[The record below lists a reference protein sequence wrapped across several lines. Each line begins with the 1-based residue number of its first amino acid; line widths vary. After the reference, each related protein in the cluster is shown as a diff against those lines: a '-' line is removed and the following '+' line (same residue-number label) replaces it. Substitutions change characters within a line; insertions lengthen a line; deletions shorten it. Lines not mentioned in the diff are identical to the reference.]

1 MTEPADTKLYEANP
15 ALTNILIKIAG
26 VASSTLELSEILS
39 TIAQIIVNT
48 LQKDS
53 CSICL
58 LKPNGKVVCIE
69 AAKDIKKEPAAAFCL
84 SIDHNEVIAKLLS
97 GLQPLAFEDIRKEP
111 LVKALTK
118 SENDVLLSLLAVPI
132 IKDNTATGILML
144 QSKEPYTYSHE
155 EINILTVIS
164 HNISIAIRNA
174 ELYKNVKTQLDEL
187 HLIHEIGKAL
197 TSILNKDELLPYI
210 CKEVSQLFNARGC
223 ILRLLEGEY
232 LPIKASFGLPE
243 DIKKEMN
250 LRIGNGIAGWVAQ
263 TKEPLLVDNVSSG
276 PENQY
281 IPVIEATTVLCVPL
295 KIGEDVIGTLGLYD
309 KKDEWG
315 VTTFTENDLNSL
327 KTFASVSSIAIEN
340 ARLYK
345 TETEKEEKILSLY
358 WDVTQTKD
366 YLKSIIDNSAD
377 AIIISDT
384 NGIITSW
391 NRRAEE
397 IYGYTE
403 EEALGKFL
411 PMVPEF
417 LIEEEKKSI
426 RKIMHQQT
434 INNIETV
441 RRRKDGQQIEVSLT
455 LSPVLDSS
463 GKVAGVS
470 GISRDISEKKRLEKE
485 LIRRNQELS
494 RLSFINSVIRSTLD
508 LDKLI
513 RMVLTVITMGDG
525 LGFNR
530 AVLFL
535 VDEANLTFKG
545 VMGVGPANASEAG
558 HIWQELSTKGK
569 TLEEIIEEIEAGLF
583 RKDTYLDEVSKTLR
597 IPIDADCIFFRC
609 ATEKRPFNIEDA
621 RTNPLVNPML
631 IQGLGTKAFG
641 IVPLITRDKA
651 IGIILVDNLF
661 TGKLITDEDLTF
673 LMGFASHI
681 ASAIENAKLFENVSL
696 AESELK
702 HIFESISDQVFFTDK
717 DCTIKRIN
725 QAVAKRIG
733 KPEAEIIGEKC
744 YKIFHGT
751 DEPLKECP
759 HAKTLETGLSVI
771 EEFENPYLGGTYVIS
786 NSPILD
792 SLGHFMGTV
801 HIVRDITELRDL
813 RERVVSAERMAALG
827 ELAARVA
834 HEIRNPLISVGG
846 FARRLEKRLTG
857 DTAEYAKII
866 VNEVTRLESILKEI
880 LGFVKTSNAVKS
892 RTNINEL
899 VEETVNLITPEIEEM
914 GNSMIINISKAPIIA
929 VINPD
934 RIREAVLNL
943 IKNANQST
951 ENGTIRVSTKIED
964 KEVVIE
970 IADTGCGIKSDDR
983 KNIFNP
989 FFTTKSQ
996 GTGLGLAVTHKII
1009 QEHNGRIKVDS
1020 FTKEDQETG
1029 VEAEIGTVF
1038 RIYLPIGAAAENL
1051 RA

>member
-1 MTEPADTKLYEANP
+1 MAEPADIKLKESTP
-15 ALTNILIKIAG
+15 ELTDILIKIAG
-26 VASSTLELSEILS
+26 VASSTLEMSEILG
-39 TIAQIIVNT
+39 TIAQIIVNAM
-48 LQKDS
+48 QKDT

-58 LKPNGKVVCIE
+58 LKPDGKIVCIE
-69 AAKDIKKEPAAAFCL
+69 AAKDMKKEPAATFCL
-84 SIDHNEVIAKLLS
+84 SIDYNEVINKLLS
-97 GLQPLAFEDIRKEP
+97 ELQPLAFEDIREEP
-111 LVKALTK
+111 LVKAITK
-118 SENDVLLSLLAVPI
+118 SETDGLLSLLAVPI
-132 IKDNTATGILML
+132 TRDNTATGILML
-144 QSKEPYTYSHE
+144 QSREPYRYSQG

-187 HLIHEIGKAL
+187 HIVHEIGKAL
-197 TSILNKDELLPYI
+197 TSILNMDELLPYI
-210 CKEVSQLFNARGC
+210 CKEVSHLFNAKGC
-223 ILRLLEGEY
+223 ILRLLEGDN

-243 DIKKEMN
+243 DIKKEMS
-250 LRIGNGIAGWVAQ
+250 LRIGEGIAGWVAK
-263 TKEPLLVDNVSSG
+263 TKEPLLVDNVSTG

-281 IPVIEATTVLCVPL
+281 IPIIDATTVLCVPL
-295 KIGEDVIGTLGLYD
+295 KIGEEVIGTLGLYD

-315 VTTFTENDLNSL
+315 VTTFTEHDLNSL

-384 NGIITSW
+384 SGIITSW

-403 EEALGKFL
+403 DEALGKFL

-417 LIEEEKKSI
+417 LIEEEKRSI
-426 RKIMHQQT
+426 KKIMQHET
-434 INNIETV
+434 ISNIETV
-441 RRRKDGQQIEVSLT
+441 RQRKDGQQLEISLT

-463 GKVAGVS
+463 GKVAGIS

-485 LIRRNQELS
+485 LIKRNEELS
-494 RLSFINSVIRSTLD
+494 RLFFINSVIRSTLD
-508 LDKLI
+508 MEKLI

-545 VMGVGPANASEAG
+545 VMGVGPADAEEAG
-558 HIWQELSTKGK
+558 HIWQELSTKGQ
-569 TLEEIIEEIEAGLF
+569 TLEKIIEEIESGLF
-583 RKDTYLDEVSKTLR
+583 RKDTYLDKASKNLF
-597 IPIDADCIFFRC
+597 IPIDENCIFFKC
-609 ATEKRPFNIEDA
+609 ATEKKPFNIQEA
-621 RTNPLVNPML
+621 RSNPLVNPIL
-631 IQGLGTKAFG
+631 IQELGTKAFG

-661 TGKLITDEDLTF
+661 TQRPIKDDDLLF

-681 ASAIENAKLFENVSL
+681 ASAIENARLFENVSL

-702 HIFESISDQVFFTDK
+702 HIFESISDMVYFTDK
-717 DCTIKRIN
+717 DSTIRRIN
-725 QAVAKRIG
+725 QAVVKRIG
-733 KPEAEIIGEKC
+733 KSEAEIIGEKC
-744 YKIFHGT
+744 YKIFHGKN
-751 DEPLKECP
+751 EPPETCP
-759 HAKTLETGLSVI
+759 HRKTLETKESRVEEI
-771 EEFENPYLGGTYVIS
+771 EDPHLGGTFVIS

-792 SLGHFMGTV
+792 SAGNILGVV
-801 HIVRDITELRDL
+801 HIAREVTELRDL
-813 RERVVSAERMAALG
+813 RERVANAERMAALG

-857 DTAEYAKII
+857 DTAGYAKII
-866 VNEVTRLESILKEI
+866 VNEVTRLEDILKEI

-892 RTNINEL
+892 RININDL
-899 VEETVNLITPEIEEM
+899 INDVINLTAAEIEEK
-914 GNSMIINISKAPIIA
+914 GNSIIKNISDKPIITA
-929 VINPD
+929 VNPGKM
-934 RIREAVLNL
+934 REAVLNL
-943 IKNANQST
+943 IKNAGQST
-951 ENGTIRVSTKIED
+951 ENGTVRVSTRVED
-964 KEVVIE
+964 EEAVIE
-970 IADTGCGIKSDDR
+970 IADTGCGIRKEDR

-1020 FTKEDQETG
+1020 FTEEDKESGLEVET
-1029 VEAEIGTVF
+1029 GTVF
-1038 RIYLPIGAAAENL
+1038 RIYLPIRAAAGEPD
-1051 RA
+1051 A

>member
-1 MTEPADTKLYEANP
+1 MTEPAGSKLKEAKP
-15 ALTNILIKIAG
+15 ALTDILIEIAR
-26 VASSTLELSEILS
+26 VASSTLELNEILN
-39 TIAQIIVNT
+39 TIAQTIVNT
-48 LQKDS
+48 LQKDF

-58 LKPNGKVVCIE
+58 LKPGGKVVCIE
-69 AAKDIKKEPAAAFCL
+69 AALDMRKEPLAAFCL
-84 SIDHNEVIAKLLS
+84 SIDKNEVVSKLLDE
-97 GLQPLAFEDIRKEP
+97 LQPLAFEDIREEP
-111 LVKALTK
+111 RVKAITR
-118 SENDVLLSLLAVPI
+118 SGADELLSLLAVPI
-132 IKDNTATGILML
+132 IRDNAAAGILML
-144 QSKEPYTYSHE
+144 QSKEPYSYSQE

-164 HNISIAIRNA
+164 HNISVAIRNA

-187 HLIHEIGKAL
+187 RIVHEIGKAL
-197 TSILNKDELLPYI
+197 TSILNMDELLPFI

-223 ILRLLEGEY
+223 ILRLLEGEN

-243 DIKKEMN
+243 IIKKEMN
-250 LRIGNGIAGWVAQ
+250 LRIGDGIAGWVAQ
-263 TKEPLLVDNVSSG
+263 TGEPLLVDNVSQG

-295 KIGEDVIGTLGLYD
+295 KIGEEVIGTLGLYD

-315 VTTFTENDLNSL
+315 VTIFTEHDLNSL

-391 NRRAEE
+391 NRGAEE

-403 EEALGKFL
+403 DEALGKFL
-411 PMVPEF
+411 PMAPEF
-417 LIEEEKKSI
+417 LIEEEKRSI
-426 RKIMHQQT
+426 RKIMQHET
-434 INNIETV
+434 ISNIETV
-441 RRRKDGQQIEVSLT
+441 RQRKDGQQIEISLT

-485 LIRRNQELS
+485 LIKRNEELS
-494 RLSFINSVIRSTLD
+494 RLFFINSVIRSTLD
-508 LDKLI
+508 LEKLI

-535 VDEANLTFKG
+535 VDQENLTFKG
-545 VMGVGPANASEAG
+545 VMGVGPADAEEAG
-558 HIWQELSTKGK
+558 HIWQELSSKGK
-569 TLEEIIEEIEAGLF
+569 TLEKIIEDIESGF
-583 RKDTYLDEVSKTLR
+583 FKKDAYLDKISKNIL
-597 IPIDADCIFFRC
+597 IPIDENCIFFKC

-621 RTNPLVNPML
+621 KSNPLVNPIL

-661 TGKLITDEDLTF
+661 TERPIKDDDLLF

-681 ASAIENAKLFENVSL
+681 ASAIENAKLFENISL

-702 HIFESISDQVFFTDK
+702 NIFESISDLVFFTDK
-717 DCTIKRIN
+717 DSTIRRIN
-725 QAVAKRIG
+725 QAVVKRIG
-733 KPEAEIIGEKC
+733 KSEAEIIGEKC
-744 YKIFHGT
+744 YKIFHGKN
-751 DEPLKECP
+751 EPLETCP
-759 HAKTLETGLSVI
+759 HRKTLETKKSCVEEI
-771 EEFENPYLGGTYVIS
+771 EDPHLGGTFVIS

-792 SLGHFMGTV
+792 SAGNLLGTV
-801 HIVRDITELRDL
+801 HIARDVTELRDL
-813 RERVVSAERMAALG
+813 RERVASAERMAALG
-827 ELAARVA
+827 ELAAKVA

-880 LGFVKTSNAVKS
+880 LGFVKSSTAVKS

-899 VEETVNLITPEIEEM
+899 VDDAVNLITPEIEEK
-914 GNSMIINISKAPIIA
+914 GNSIIKNISEAPIIA

-934 RIREAVLNL
+934 KIKEALLNI

-951 ENGTIRVSTKIED
+951 ENGTIQVSTSIED
-964 KEVVIE
+964 KEAVIE
-970 IADTGCGIKSDDR
+970 ISDTGCGIRKEDR

-989 FFTTKSQ
+989 FFTTRSQ

-1009 QEHNGRIKVDS
+1009 QEHNGRIKVES
-1020 FTKEDQETG
+1020 LSKEDEETG
-1029 VEAEIGTVF
+1029 SEAEMGTIF
-1038 RIYLPIGAAAENL
+1038 RIYLPIEAVAGEP

>member
-1 MTEPADTKLYEANP
+1 MTEPADIKLKEATP
-15 ALTNILIKIAG
+15 ELTDILIKITG
-26 VASSTLELSEILS
+26 VACSTLELSEILS
-39 TIAQIIVNT
+39 TIAQIIVNAF
-48 LQKDS
+48 QKDS

-58 LKPNGKVVCIE
+58 LKPNEKVVCVE
-69 AAKDIKKEPAAAFCL
+69 AAINTKKEPVATFCL
-84 SIDHNEVIAKLLS
+84 SIDHNEIIGKLL
-97 GLQPLAFEDIRKEP
+97 GELQPLVFEDVREEP
-111 LVKALTK
+111 RVKAITK
-118 SENDVLLSLLAVPI
+118 SENDGLLSLLAVPI
-132 IKDNTATGILML
+132 IRDNAAAGILML
-144 QSKEPYTYSHE
+144 QSKEPYRYSQE

-164 HNISIAIRNA
+164 HNISVAIRNA

-187 HLIHEIGKAL
+187 HIIHEIGKAL
-197 TSILNKDELLPYI
+197 TSILTMDELLPYI
-210 CKEVSQLFNARGC
+210 CREVSHLFNARGC
-223 ILRLLEGEY
+223 ILRLLEGDN

-243 DIKKEMN
+243 SIKKEMN
-250 LRIGNGIAGWVAQ
+250 LRVGEGIAGWVAQ
-263 TKEPLLVDNVSSG
+263 TKEPLLVDNVSTG

-295 KIGEDVIGTLGLYD
+295 KIGEEVIGTLGLYD

-315 VTTFTENDLNSL
+315 VTTFTEHDLNSL

-358 WDVTQTKD
+358 WDVTQIKD

-384 NGIITSW
+384 SGIITSW

-403 EEALGKFL
+403 DEALGKFL

-417 LIEEEKKSI
+417 LIEEEKRAI
-426 RKIMHQQT
+426 RKIMQHET
-434 INNIETV
+434 ISNTETV
-441 RRRKDGQQIEVSLT
+441 RKRKDGQQIEISLT

-463 GKVAGVS
+463 GKVTGVS

-485 LIRRNQELS
+485 LIKRNQELS
-494 RLSFINSVIRSTLD
+494 RLFFINSVIRSTLD
-508 LDKLI
+508 LEKLI

-535 VDEANLTFKG
+535 VDEGNLTFKG
-545 VMGVGPANASEAG
+545 VMGVGPADAQEAG

-569 TLEEIIEEIEAGLF
+569 TLEKIIEEIESGLF
-583 RKDTYLDEVSKTLR
+583 RKDSYLDKISKNLL
-597 IPIDADCIFFRC
+597 IPIDEDCIFFKC

-621 RTNPLVNPML
+621 RSNPLVNPIL

-661 TGKLITDEDLTF
+661 TERPIKDDDLLF

-681 ASAIENAKLFENVSL
+681 ASAIENAKLFESISF

-702 HIFESISDQVFFTDK
+702 HIFESISDMVFFTDK
-717 DCTIKRIN
+717 DSTIRRIN
-725 QAVAKRIG
+725 QAVVKRIG
-733 KPEAEIIGEKC
+733 KSEAEIIGDKC
-744 YKIFHGT
+744 YKIFHGKN
-751 DEPLKECP
+751 EPLETCP
-759 HAKTLETGLSVI
+759 HRKTLETKKSCVEEI
-771 EEFENPYLGGTYVIS
+771 EDPHLGGAFVVS

-792 SLGHFMGTV
+792 SAGNILGTV
-801 HIVRDITELRDL
+801 HIARDVTELRNL
-813 RERVVSAERMAALG
+813 RERVTSSERMAALG

-880 LGFVKTSNAVKS
+880 LGFVKTSSAVKS
-892 RTNINEL
+892 STNVNEL
-899 VEETVNLITPEIEEM
+899 VDDIVNLITPEIEEK
-914 GNSMIINISKAPIIA
+914 GNSIIKNISETPIIA

-934 RIREAVLNL
+934 KIREAVLNL
-943 IKNANQST
+943 IKNASQST
-951 ENGTIRVSTKIED
+951 ENGTIMVSTKMEN
-964 KEVVIE
+964 EEAVIE
-970 IADTGCGIKSDDR
+970 IADTGCGIRKEDQ

-989 FFTTKSQ
+989 FFTTKTQ

-1009 QEHNGRIKVDS
+1009 QEHNGRIKVES
-1020 FTKEDQETG
+1020 LTKEDKETG
-1029 VEAEIGTVF
+1029 AEADIGTVF
-1038 RIYLPIGAAAENL
+1038 RIFLPVETAAGEQQT
-1051 RA
+1051 